1 MQELL
6 MIAVGAALDVYKRQ
20 EVFSGDDID
29 HLDDRLKLQIN
40 NPGEK
45 DE

>member
-1 MQELL
+1 MEK
-6 MIAVGAALDVYKRQ
+6 IWDEY